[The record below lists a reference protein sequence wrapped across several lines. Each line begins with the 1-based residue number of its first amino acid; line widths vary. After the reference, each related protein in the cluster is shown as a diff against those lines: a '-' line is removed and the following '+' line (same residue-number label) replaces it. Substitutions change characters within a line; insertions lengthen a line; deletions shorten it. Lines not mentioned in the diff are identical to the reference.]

1 MRAGGLRD
9 GQVDCAKSSVNELL
23 SPLVNSRDMLL
34 IVPVHLVSVRPSIRE
49 IISIGI
55 YHWKRHVATSSL
67 YSQDTRIG
75 GWDVLVVLPLEY
87 RTRGSV
93 GCVFLDVLR
102 KY

>member
-1 MRAGGLRD
+1 MRACGLRD
-9 GQVDCAKSSVNELL
+9 RQVDCAQSSVDELL
-23 SPLVNSRDMLL
+23 APLVNPSDMLL
-34 IVPVHLVSVRPSIRE
+34 VVPVHLVSVRPSIRE

-75 GWDVLVVLPLEY
+75 GWDVLVVFPLEY
-87 RTRGSV
+87 RTGGSIR
-93 GCVFLDVLR
+93 CVFLDVLR